1 MTRLCHHPP
10 VPASLSPV
18 LADAHDSNYV
28 EFSTSYA
35 RRRGSELRRDA
46 SVDRAIIDLPALPYN
61 GVFRSNLPPG
71 DVAGVAAE
79 TLALAR
85 ARRVPVAWRVTP
97 TTPPDTSRRSDGPL
111 TTRCP

>member
-1 MTRLCHHPP
+1 MTRLCHHPS
-10 VPASLSPV
+10 VPASLSPT

-61 GVFRSNLPPG
+61 GVFRSNLPQVTLPG
-71 DVAGVAAE
+71 
-79 TLALAR
+79 
-85 ARRVPVAWRVTP
+85 
-97 TTPPDTSRRSDGPL
+97 SRPRPLRSPELVGF
-111 TTRCP
+111 RSHGG